1 MPLRSSLLSLML
13 LAASSIPSIAVH
25 AQPSGQKAVL
35 VTGASSGIGRKV
47 TELLAS
53 RGYFVYATARKPE
66 DLAALDKIP
75 NVKSIRLDVTKPEE
89 IAAAVETVRKE
100 GRGLYG
106 LVNNAGGAIVGPLIE
121 HEESEMVWQ
130 FDVNVYG
137 PWRLVK
143 AFAPM
148 LIESKGRINNISSV
162 SGILSGPML
171 GAYSMTKHALEAF
184 TDALGAEVARFGI
197 KVSAVEPGNY
207 RSEAGRAALARFGDV
222 EAKAAKSRYP
232 NEIRALGRTMT
243 GYDQYAEPID
253 VAEAVHHALTD
264 PAPRSR
270 YLVTTAGRGME
281 RVAQKSLE
289 ELVLLNQGHKWTI
302 SRDSL
307 VTLLDAALRG
317 LSP

>member
-1 MPLRSSLLSLML
+1 MPALFSLLALVLLTVSGTPSL
-13 LAASSIPSIAVH
+13 LAQSNAA
-25 AQPSGQKAVL
+25 GQKAVL
-35 VTGASSGIGRKV
+35 VTGASSGIGRRITDV
-47 TELLAS
+47 LAS

-66 DLAALDKIP
+66 DLAALDRIP
-75 NVKSIRLDVTKPEE
+75 NVKSIRLDVTEPDE
-89 IAAAVETVRKE
+89 IAAAVETVRRE

-106 LVNNAGGAIVGPLIE
+106 LVNNAGGAVVGPLIE
-121 HEESEMVWQ
+121 YRESEMTWQ

-148 LIESKGRINNISSV
+148 LIESKGRISNISSV
-162 SGILSGPML
+162 SGVLSGPML

-184 TDALGAEVARFGI
+184 TDALAAELDRFGV

-207 RSEAGRAALARFGDV
+207 RSSAGTAALSRMGDV
-222 EAKAAKSRYP
+222 EARAARSRYP
-232 NEIRALGRTMT
+232 AEIRRLGRAMS
-243 GYDQYAEPID
+243 GYDQYEDPID

-264 PAPRSR
+264 PAPKSR
-270 YLVTTAGRGME
+270 YLVVSAGRGME

-289 ELVLLNQGHKWTI
+289 ELVLLNEGHRFTI

-307 VTLLDAALRG
+307 VALLDAALRQRAH
-317 LSP
+317 